1 MFQRQI
7 FRNMFFSYI
16 TIIFICF
23 FVYTAVILYE
33 NHIISQERT
42 ERLCEV
48 KAEEVSTTLKKR
60 ILYAENIVLNLNYSQ
75 SLKKLY
81 LSHVSGSA
89 LDSYTLSLIKD
100 ELKVT
105 QTSSGLMVDG
115 TIIFLDQ
122 SNRAYTSSGIISMN
136 DAYEKLDYEMPY
148 ISVGTVKDL
157 LGFDD
162 TKRYVFNREYLI
174 YCDDYTYQNGS
185 NIGLIC
191 ILFNLDTL
199 KSDITKILD
208 GNFGAEIMLNAKEVL
223 NVGTIERSEYSVE
236 LGVIPGIS
244 VKLYAPKGQLIKE
257 NLHLIFMMVIIFVLS
272 ATLII
277 LAYWFS
283 RKYYQP
289 INHIENLVITQNK
302 DKETA
307 QFSSAYPNE
316 SEMDYIIRGIQNLIG
331 EKNRYKE
338 KMLTITP
345 YAQTGMLHGVL
356 IGNME
361 NETIQVLAEEN
372 YLDLIQPYFIVSV
385 VNFAFQEQMSVV
397 EKYHAKIQEVVDKAC
412 KQFSTDEIHLVYYN
426 RDIYNT
432 FLIANF
438 ENDEPMDELFYQ
450 IYKYIQENVRK
461 YKCIITIGVD
471 ETKCNIS
478 ELKDACEGA
487 LNALNEMIIGGRGAV
502 YFKDT
507 RKDSDIDYYFPKN
520 FNERLTKSISKGRI
534 DEIKK
539 MLQEIYRKNWSLG
552 GTPKMYHALVDEL
565 HISIIKSLKDITDL
579 NSIHVNIE
587 KINTIATLE
596 EIFNYYEKALESII
610 ESLQQAAESQA
621 EDEEREK
628 RILEFLE
635 ENFCNPDLSLQYLT
649 DYFNV
654 SSKYISLFCKK
665 HFNTTYLRYIQNKR
679 IAKAVELIR
688 TGKYSLTEIC
698 DMCGYTNLLTFRR
711 NFKSVTGVNP
721 SDFA

>member
-1 MFQRQI
+1 
-7 FRNMFFSYI
+7 
-16 TIIFICF
+16 
-23 FVYTAVILYE
+23 
-33 NHIISQERT
+33 
-42 ERLCEV
+42 
-48 KAEEVSTTLKKR
+48 
-60 ILYAENIVLNLNYSQ
+60 
-75 SLKKLY
+75 
-81 LSHVSGSA
+81 
-89 LDSYTLSLIKD
+89 
-100 ELKVT
+100 
-105 QTSSGLMVDG
+105 MVDG

-199 KSDITKILD
+199 KSDLTKILD

-361 NETIQVLAEEN
+361 NDTIQVLAEEN

-397 EKYHAKIQEVVDKAC
+397 EKYHAK
-412 KQFSTDEIHLVYYN
+412 
-426 RDIYNT
+426 
-432 FLIANF
+432 
-438 ENDEPMDELFYQ
+438 
-450 IYKYIQENVRK
+450 
-461 YKCIITIGVD
+461 
-471 ETKCNIS
+471 
-478 ELKDACEGA
+478 
-487 LNALNEMIIGGRGAV
+487 
-502 YFKDT
+502 
-507 RKDSDIDYYFPKN
+507 
-520 FNERLTKSISKGRI
+520 
-534 DEIKK
+534 
-539 MLQEIYRKNWSLG
+539 
-552 GTPKMYHALVDEL
+552 
-565 HISIIKSLKDITDL
+565 
-579 NSIHVNIE
+579 
-587 KINTIATLE
+587 
-596 EIFNYYEKALESII
+596 
-610 ESLQQAAESQA
+610 
-621 EDEEREK
+621 
-628 RILEFLE
+628 
-635 ENFCNPDLSLQYLT
+635 
-649 DYFNV
+649 
-654 SSKYISLFCKK
+654 
-665 HFNTTYLRYIQNKR
+665 
-679 IAKAVELIR
+679 
-688 TGKYSLTEIC
+688 
-698 DMCGYTNLLTFRR
+698 FRR
-711 NFKSVTGVNP
+711 
-721 SDFA
+721 